1 MTKGKFIDN
10 LTNNALLNA
19 ILIKSSAN
27 TSLIR
32 LSVYKLG
39 LVVGHQMLV
48 TKYLIIYRMR
58 KRAWLLTE
66 QAVIMLSLS
75 GIDGMLT
82 MVAGADKKSGNMAK
96 IPDKTA
102 QRQILKRFVQITLGR
117 LARIRLDLSKDQ
129 QLFLDALPILLHTN
143 HPKFPC
149 FVSDN
154 TPSGICRYHPSGA
167 EIQKLQRL
175 SPGFTH
181 IDQENKEQILGVF
194 LSGDCGTIIES
205 EQQNIMVWGGPEA

>member
-75 GIDGMLT
+75 ELME
-82 MVAGADKKSGNMAK
+82 
-96 IPDKTA
+96 
-102 QRQILKRFVQITLGR
+102 
-117 LARIRLDLSKDQ
+117 
-129 QLFLDALPILLHTN
+129 
-143 HPKFPC
+143 C
-149 FVSDN
+149 
-154 TPSGICRYHPSGA
+154 
-167 EIQKLQRL
+167 
-175 SPGFTH
+175 
-181 IDQENKEQILGVF
+181 
-194 LSGDCGTIIES
+194 
-205 EQQNIMVWGGPEA
+205 